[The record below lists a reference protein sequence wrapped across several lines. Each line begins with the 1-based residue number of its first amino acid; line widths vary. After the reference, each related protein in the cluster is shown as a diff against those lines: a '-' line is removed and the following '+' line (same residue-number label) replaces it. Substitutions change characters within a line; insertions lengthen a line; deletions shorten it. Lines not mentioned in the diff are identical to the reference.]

1 MKVDLPLMKNLL
13 TPLSKTVVMPL
24 GLTAPGATDTK
35 ERQG

>member
-13 TPLSKTVVMPL
+13 TPLTKTVVMPL

-35 ERQG
+35 ELQG